1 MASLTYVDFDLRIQR
16 EGSTYT
22 VRVLDSPAGEAASTF
37 VLPFS
42 EDRIENLILKI
53 GRRLGGG
60 VRRIH
65 SDEMDAAR
73 ELGGSLFEALF
84 TGGVRDCFTRSLDEV
99 TRAENSGLRLRLRLQ
114 DVPELAD
121 LPWEF
126 LLDKGGGRFLAQS
139 AQTPVIR
146 YMEMPQGVRPFSTP
160 LPLRVLVMI
169 SAPIDVPQLDLVKER
184 KRLEAA
190 LQPLHEQGKVFVTW
204 QEDAT
209 LTALMRYLRKDAY
222 HIFHFVG
229 HGAFDDK
236 HDVGLLLLEDEAER
250 SFPVEADRIGAFLH
264 DHSSLRLA
272 VLNSCEGARSS
283 RSDPFAGVAAN
294 LVRQGIP
301 AVVAMQFE
309 ISDDAAITF
318 SGEFYAALAEGLPV
332 DAAVAEARKAIYATN
347 DVEWATPV
355 LYMRSESGLLFKLEE
370 PDPKAKRDS
379 TADRLAAI
387 GAKRVS
393 DQAALIARESERQ
406 RERVRQSMP
415 PPPAPSPP
423 PSPGV
428 QRAKGTP
435 HSLHK
440 VFIWSGAI
448 IVGLFVLLAGIGLLV
463 GNHPST
469 TPVSLEVTPVTKD
482 LFVNE
487 TTPLSATVTNSDGST
502 ATAYPTWNSS
512 DVNVATVTSYGEVTA
527 VSAGTADISADDGR
541 LSAQARIRVYDNTP
555 PQGGGGYDIPAL
567 RAKVTE
573 LRFFEG
579 PYSAPPRAQRVYTNR
594 FSRASAR
601 YIWTQVELSFPA
613 PGRVLE
619 APVNCIY
626 NYGGEEYGRAEMN
639 IVIQPDWASSYTP
652 AGYGWAEPGHWPA
665 GTFRVQ
671 CIAEGR
677 VITEASFEI
686 Y

>member
-1 MASLTYVDFDLRIQR
+1 VAPLTYVDFDLRIER
-16 EGSTYT
+16 EGTRYT
-22 VRVLDSPAGEAASTF
+22 ARVLDSPAGEASSTF
-37 VLPFS
+37 ILPFT
-42 EDRIENLILKI
+42 EDRVENLILKI
-53 GRRLGGG
+53 GRRLGGAG

-73 ELGGSLFEALF
+73 ELGGSLFDALF
-84 TGGVRDCFTRSLDEV
+84 TGGVRDCYTRSLDSVIRSEG
-99 TRAENSGLRLRLRLQ
+99 AGLRLRLRLQ

-146 YMEMPQGVRPFSTP
+146 YMEMPQGVRPFSTA

-190 LQPLHEQGKVFVTW
+190 LQPLHDQGKVYVTW

-209 LTALMRYLRKDAY
+209 LTALMRYLRKETY

-236 HDVGLLLLEDEAER
+236 REVGLLLLEDEQER
-250 SFPVEADRIGAFLH
+250 SFPVESDRIGAFLH

-283 RSDPFAGVAAN
+283 RNDPFAGVAAN

-318 SGEFYAALAEGLPV
+318 SGEFYAALAEGFPV

-370 PDPKAKRDS
+370 PARRDS
-379 TADRLAAI
+379 TADRQAALA
-387 GAKRVS
+387 AKRVS
-393 DQAALIARESERQ
+393 DQAALRARQAERDRERQ
-406 RERVRQSMP
+406 RQSLP
-415 PPPAPSPP
+415 P
-423 PSPGV
+423 PGV
-428 QRAKGTP
+428 QRAKQRVNP
-435 HSLHK
+435 DNSLHK
-440 VFIWSGAI
+440 VFMWSGAI
-448 IVGLFVLLAGIGLLV
+448 VLGLFVLLIGIGSLI
-463 GNHPST
+463 GDHT
-469 TPVSLEVTPVTKD
+469 TITPVTLSITPVTKD
-482 LFVNE
+482 LFVDE
-487 TTPLSATVTNSDGST
+487 TASLSATVTNSDGST
-502 ATAYPTWNSS
+502 ATANPTWTSS
-512 DVNVATVTSYGEVTA
+512 DDKVATVSYSGVVTA
-527 VSAGTADISADDGR
+527 VSAGTVDITAYDGG
-541 LSAQARIRVYDNTP
+541 LSAQARISVYDNVA
-555 PQGGGGYDIPAL
+555 PQGGVGGSGYAIPAL
-567 RAKVTE
+567 RANVTA

-579 PYSAPPRAQRVYTNR
+579 PYDAPPRAQRVYARR
-594 FSRASAR
+594 FSQSSAR
-601 YIWTQVELSFPA
+601 YIWAQLEISFPR
-613 PGRVLE
+613 PGQVLE

-626 NYGGEEYGRAEMN
+626 NHQGDEWGRAEMN
-639 IVIQPDWASSYTP
+639 IVIQPEWESAYTP
-652 AGYGWAEPGHWPA
+652 AGYGWRDAGHWPR

-671 CIAEGR
+671 CIADGS
-677 VITEASFEI
+677 VITEASFEV